1 MVNPSDELRERHER
15 FRAISEAFHAG
26 DLARL
31 RETLGNPAG
40 FPNEPLP
47 LDVFGPAGSVLEYA
61 IYHSPLTLVRELLAA
76 GANPNPPS
84 ALHAGFPPLLA
95 VLAKVNAR
103 SGSRARTDVPD
114 LLRLLLRYGADPNQR
129 GLNDWTALHMAASE
143 RSVEAIRILVEAGAD
158 PTLRTR
164 IDDCLTPREEAERA
178 GNHEIARLLADLEVS
193 T

>member
-1 MVNPSDELRERHER
+1 VDLRERHER
-15 FRAISEAFHAG
+15 FRAISEAFHVG

-31 RETLGNPAG
+31 REALGDPPS
-40 FPNEPLP
+40 FPNDPLP

-61 IYHSPLTLVRELLAA
+61 IYHSPLTFIHELLEL
-76 GANPNPPS
+76 GASPNPPS

-95 VLAKVNAR
+95 ALAKVNAR
-103 SGSRARTDVPD
+103 SGSQARPDVPD

-143 RSVEAIRILVEAGAD
+143 CSAEAIRILVEAGAD

-178 GNHEIARLLADLEVS
+178 GNHEIARLLAEFEVS